1 MSKCFEHANRFF
13 KIAWHPFK
21 GGVAGHHRISPSQRK
36 RHQGEERKNLAKD
49 QTPICLLEF

>member
-36 RHQGEERKNLAKD
+36 RQQGEERKNLAKD
-49 QTPICLLEF
+49 QTPI